1 MVRGAPIGVDEE
13 CPWAEAFRQEDGG
26 FMVILE
32 LAPDRFVVAAELEG
46 HLEWTVAFRVR
57 EGEYDGMGPPGD
69 VVDVLEEQG
78 IVSTK
83 YQRLVVYPGRDQSV
97 RRELPYGD
105 QSQQRASSRDEE
117 GGELVVGQMGDEAA
131 GGDEDEREKN
141 DGLSGS
147 HPMPV

>member
-1 MVRGAPIGVDEE
+1 MRRAPVDIDEE

-46 HLEWTVAFRVR
+46 HLEWTVAFRLW
-57 EGEYDGMGPPGD
+57 EGEYDGMVPPGD

-83 YQRLVVYPGRDQSV
+83 NQRLVVYPGRDQPV

-105 QSQQRASSRDEE
+105 QSQQRAGPRDEE
-117 GGELVVGQMGDEAA
+117 GGERVVGQMGDEAA
-131 GGDEDEREKN
+131 GGDEDEGEEN
-141 DGLSGS
+141 DTFSGG